1 MKATDPGP
9 ANIDERYRTLLVLW
23 FAICMSL
30 VGYLAFIHFLPVK
43 PAVNQKLTLM
53 LNTLGL
59 IPVAISFLVKQ
70 VLLAKAAETQRI
82 EQVQMAY
89 IISFALC
96 EIPGL
101 VALVDYCLSGSS
113 YYYVGLAIGG
123 LGLLLH
129 FPRRQHLLDASPRQL

>member
-1 MKATDPGP
+1 MKATHPGSP
-9 ANIDERYRTLLVLW
+9 NIDERYRTLLVLW

-30 VGYLAFIHFLPVK
+30 GAYLAFIHFLPVK

-59 IPVAISFLVKQ
+59 IPVATSFLIKQ

-82 EQVQMAY
+82 EQVQRAY

-101 VALVDYCLSGSS
+101 LALVDSRLTGSS
-113 YYYVGLAIGG
+113 YYYIGFAIGG